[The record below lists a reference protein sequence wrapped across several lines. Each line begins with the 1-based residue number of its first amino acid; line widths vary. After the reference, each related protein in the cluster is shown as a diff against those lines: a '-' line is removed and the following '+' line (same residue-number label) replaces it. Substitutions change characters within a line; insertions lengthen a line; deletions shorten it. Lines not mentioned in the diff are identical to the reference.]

1 MRNKL
6 SSRLSQTPLQAEL
19 LLCFIFFTIVF
30 AGVLWLMQIVLPE
43 RIYRANTIRETQ
55 QLAAD
60 LAELYE
66 NADPIEFNDALE
78 FVSMDSY
85 VCISVYKANGRF
97 VKACDVMN
105 YRCLLH
111 GAGSMVREFS
121 QELQK
126 SSSGSICMTVNNPT
140 LDMDTVV
147 IGILLGDHADPDGY
161 LFLNATLE
169 QSGTNTRAQKQLIII
184 ASLILLI
191 IGSIISYIVS
201 RILSVPITRITESA
215 NRMAKGDYTTEFE
228 GGSCLEVDELARALT
243 YAEHEI
249 SKADMMQRDL
259 IANVSHDL
267 RTPLTML
274 KAYAEMIRDLSGD
287 NPVKREA
294 HLKIII
300 DETDRL
306 AALVNDILDLSKL
319 ENGTQKLEL
328 QQIDVSAWMSDIIQR
343 YKGVSEQMEY
353 HISFTPDE
361 SCMVE
366 CDTSKMERVVCNL
379 INNAINYTGEDKQVF
394 VSQINM
400 QDAVRIEVRDTGQGI
415 EPDKI
420 KKIFDKYYRSE
431 NHKREVVGT
440 GLGLSIVKAILKLH
454 NCNFGVHSK
463 LGEGSVFWFELRKV

>member
-1 MRNKL
+1 M
-6 SSRLSQTPLQAEL
+6 QAEL
-19 LLCFIFFTIVF
+19 LLCFIFFTLVF
-30 AGVLWLMQIVLPE
+30 AGVLWLMEIVLPD
-43 RIYRANTIRETQ
+43 RIYRSNTIRETQ
-55 QLAAD
+55 QLAAA
-60 LAELYE
+60 LSETFTEGNIVAFKKELDF
-66 NADPIEFNDALE
+66 A
-78 FVSMDSY
+78 SWDSH
-85 VCISVYKANGRF
+85 VCISVYKENGRF
-97 VKACDVMN
+97 LYSSDVMN
-105 YRCLLH
+105 YHCLLH
-111 GAGSMVREFS
+111 GSNSLVREFS
-121 QELQK
+121 DELRK
-126 SSSGSICMTVNNPT
+126 SSSSNIRLTVYDED
-140 LDMDTVV
+140 LQMDTVV
-147 IGILLGDHADPDGY
+147 IGTVLGTAEKPGGY
-161 LFLNATLE
+161 LFLNAALE
-169 QSGTNTRAQKQLIII
+169 QSGTNTRAQKQLIVI
-184 ASLILLI
+184 ASLILMV
-191 IGSIISYIVS
+191 IGFIISFIIS
-201 RILSVPITRITESA
+201 RLLSVPITRITESA
-215 NRMAKGDYTTEFE
+215 NRMAKGDYTTKFE
-228 GGSCLEVDELARALT
+228 GGSCMEVDELARALT

-319 ENGTQKLEL
+319 ENGTQKLEM
-328 QQIDVSAWMSDIIQR
+328 QQIDVSEWLADIIQR
-343 YKGVSEQMEY
+343 YKGVSEQMGY

-361 SCMVE
+361 SCTVS

-379 INNAINYTGEDKQVF
+379 INNAINYTGDDKQVF

-400 QDAVRIEVRDTGQGI
+400 KDAVRIEVRDTGQGI
-415 EPDKI
+415 EEDKI

-454 NCNFGVHSK
+454 NCSFGVHSK
-463 LGEGSVFWFELRKV
+463 LGSGSVFWFELRKTDFHNSVT

>member
-6 SSRLSQTPLQAEL
+6 SETPLQAEL
-19 LLCFIFFTIVF
+19 LLCFIFFTLVF
-30 AGVLWLMQIVLPE
+30 AGVLWLMEIVLPE
-43 RIYRANTIRETQ
+43 RIYRSNTIRETQ
-55 QLAAD
+55 QLAED
-60 LAELYE
+60 LAETYSHGD
-66 NADPIEFNDALE
+66 AVEFKQALDYA
-78 FVSMDSY
+78 SWDSH
-85 VCISVYKANGRF
+85 VCISVYKENGRF
-97 VKACDVMN
+97 VYSCDVMN
-105 YRCLLH
+105 YHCLLH
-111 GAGSMVREFS
+111 GAHSLVRQFS
-121 QELQK
+121 NELQK
-126 SSSGSICMTVNNPT
+126 STDGDICMTVYDDD
-140 LDMDTVV
+140 LKMDTVV
-147 IGILLGDHADPDGY
+147 IGKMLSSGDTVGGY

-191 IGSIISYIVS
+191 IGSIISFIVS
-201 RILSVPITRITESA
+201 RILSVPIARITESA
-215 NRMAKGDYTTEFE
+215 NRMAKGDYTTKFE

-319 ENGTQKLEL
+319 ENGSQKLET
-328 QQIDVSAWMSDIIQR
+328 QQIDVSAWLSDIIHR
-343 YKGVSEQMEY
+343 YKGVSEQMGY

-361 SCMVE
+361 PCMVE

-379 INNAINYTGEDKQVF
+379 INNAINYTGDDKQVF
-394 VSQINM
+394 VSQINTEN
-400 QDAVRIEVRDTGQGI
+400 AVRIEVRDTGQGI
-415 EPDKI
+415 EEDKI

-454 NCNFGVHSK
+454 NCSFGVHSK
-463 LGEGSVFWFELRKV
+463 LGEGSVFWFELRKL

>member
-1 MRNKL
+1 MRNN
-6 SSRLSQTPLQAEL
+6 LSQTPLQAEI
-19 LLCFIFFTIVF
+19 LLCFIFFTIIF
-30 AGVLWLMQIVLPE
+30 AGVLWVMQIVLPE
-43 RIYRANTIRETQ
+43 RIYRSNTIRELQ
-55 QLAAD
+55 QLAD
-60 LAELYE
+60 NLSSIYE
-66 NADPIEFNDALE
+66 NGDVLEFKEALE
-78 FVSMDSY
+78 FVSRDSY
-85 VCISVYKANGRF
+85 VCISVYKSNGRY
-97 VKACDVMN
+97 VYSCDVMN
-105 YRCLLH
+105 YHCLLH
-111 GAGSMVREFS
+111 GAHSMVREFS
-121 QELQK
+121 NELRK
-126 SSSGSICMTVNNPT
+126 SSTGEICMTVYDQE
-140 LDMDTVV
+140 LQMDTVV
-147 IGILLGDHADPDGY
+147 IGKVLGSGDEVSGY
-161 LFLNATLE
+161 LFMNAILK

-191 IGSIISYIVS
+191 IGSIISFIVS
-201 RILSVPITRITESA
+201 RMLSVPIARITESA
-215 NRMAKGDYTTEFE
+215 KRMAKGDYNTKFE
-228 GGSCLEVDELARALT
+228 GGSCLEVDELATALT

-259 IANVSHDL
+259 IANISHDL

-319 ENGTQKLEL
+319 ENGSQKLET
-328 QQIDVSAWMSDIIQR
+328 QQIDVSAWLSDIIQR
-343 YKGVSEQMEY
+343 YKGVSEQMGY

-366 CDTSKMERVVCNL
+366 CDAAKMERVVCNL

-394 VSQINM
+394 VSQINTE
-400 QDAVRIEVRDTGQGI
+400 DAVRIEVRDTGQGI

-454 NCNFGVHSK
+454 NFSFGVHSK
-463 LGEGSVFWFELRKV
+463 LGEGSVFWFELRKS

>member
-6 SSRLSQTPLQAEL
+6 AQTPLQAEL

-30 AGVLWLMQIVLPE
+30 AGVLWLMEIVLPE
-43 RIYRANTIRETQ
+43 RIYRTNKIRETQ

-66 NADPIEFNDALE
+66 TADAFEYSQALDYA
-78 FVSMDSY
+78 SSHNY

-97 VKACDVMN
+97 VKACDVTN

-111 GAGSMVREFS
+111 GANSMVREFS

-126 SSSGSICMTVNNPT
+126 STSGNICLTVNNPT
-140 LDMDTVV
+140 LQVDTVV
-147 IGILLGDHADPDGY
+147 IGILLGDTENPDGY
-161 LFLNATLE
+161 LFLNATLK
-169 QSGTNTRAQKQLIII
+169 QTDTNTRAQKQLIII

-201 RILSVPITRITESA
+201 RVLSVPITRITESA
-215 NRMAKGDYTTEFE
+215 NRMAKGDYTTKFE

-287 NPVKREA
+287 NPVKRAA

-319 ENGTQKLEL
+319 ENGTHKLEL
-328 QQIDVSAWMSDIIQR
+328 QQIDVTAWLTDIIQR
-343 YKGVSEQMEY
+343 YTGVSEQMEY
-353 HISFTPDE
+353 HLSFTPDE
-361 SCMVE
+361 HCTVE

-379 INNAINYTGEDKQVF
+379 INNAINYTGDDKQVF
-394 VSQINM
+394 VSQINTE
-400 QDAVRIEVRDTGQGI
+400 DAVRIEVRDTGQGI

-420 KKIFDKYYRSE
+420 QKIFDKYYRSE

-463 LGEGSVFWFELRKV
+463 LGEGSVFWFELRKI